1 MRAAHPIL
9 RVGACLVLCA
19 VKGLGQPSPQQQ
31 DSSLVAVMQEI
42 QIKARQQASV
52 NPDAFKME
60 ASKIADQHL
69 TRILAAGSSQVPADR
84 ALAASLLAIASPT
97 NAGTD
102 RLVTLAN
109 DGVADVRYAA
119 LLALATVTDGTNG
132 RANDVIV
139 QALAESGNHGLTR
152 DAAYAASTL
161 KIVEA
166 LPLLERLLANDD
178 LLNKRF
184 AADAASRYGVAA
196 ASLLPVLKQQAIIAE
211 DAGLKALLEKALVA
225 VDRPADTHPAT
236 PPTRLTSQ
244 QAKAVVPPPSNALDK
259 ENPGKQP
266 REVSDDPKSG
276 WTIKFG
282 VGALLAL
289 LAVALW
295 MKRRHSKS
303 F

>member
-42 QIKARQQASV
+42 QIKARQQASA

-60 ASKIADQHL
+60 ASKIVDQHL

-139 QALAESGNHGLTR
+139 KALAESGNHGLTR

-184 AADAASRYGVAA
+184 AADAAARYGVAA

-211 DAGLKALLEKALVA
+211 DAGLKALLEKTLVA

-244 QAKAVVPPPSNALDK
+244 KAKAVVPPPSKALDK
-259 ENPGKQP
+259 ENPGKQ
-266 REVSDDPKSG
+266 RSELSDNPKSG
-276 WTIKFG
+276 WAIKFG
-282 VGALLAL
+282 FGVVLTL

-303 F
+303 V